1 MPLRTRVWAAIGLL
15 LWSIWLIMIFVTRRR
30 ARRVAPWLA
39 IGGAMLIVA
48 VMLAMWIVL
57 EPKQ

>member
-1 MPLRTRVWAAIGLL
+1 MSPRVWAAIGLL
-15 LWSIWLIMIFVTRRR
+15 LWSIWLIMFFVTARR

-39 IGGAMLIVA
+39 VGSAMLIIA
-48 VMLAMWIVL
+48 VMLAIWIVL